1 MGETRAAIFPG
12 LRQER
17 RTVTRENRVE
27 AAKMI
32 GSIDTTLDTPF
43 TCRTITGVSCP
54 PMSQPSTSPRGMPAR
69 DNVSACWRMIRRSC
83 RGVVPMVF
91 SRP

>member
-1 MGETRAAIFPG
+1 MPAMRPG
-12 LRQER
+12 FRQESS
-17 RTVTRENRVE
+17 TVTRENS
-27 AAKMI
+27 AAPMKITGLTEVM
-32 GSIDTTLDTPF
+32 GTTPF
-43 TCRTITGVSCP
+43 SCDTMAGVSWP
-54 PMSQPSTSPRGMPAR
+54 PINQPSTSPRGMPAR